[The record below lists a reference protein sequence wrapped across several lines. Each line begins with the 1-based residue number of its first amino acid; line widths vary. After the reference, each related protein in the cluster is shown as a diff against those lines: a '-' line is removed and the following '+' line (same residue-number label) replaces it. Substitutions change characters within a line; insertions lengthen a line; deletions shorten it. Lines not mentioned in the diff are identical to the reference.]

1 VRTRRKNPYPP
12 RIFVL
17 TMRTQKPVAA
27 LILALLMLGLPLAAA
42 QPPAGGDSTTIT
54 ESEAWTE
61 DGSMNGH
68 VVVSDG
74 AVLTVSAN
82 ISMATGSSITVE
94 NGGQLVL
101 TNGALLSD
109 DLNAGLMVN
118 SMFASL
124 SLNFGD
130 LADDGVL
137 QLKFDHVIDA
147 DSKMNVSLGNE
158 TVNAS
163 GVDTVQFDAP
173 LNGTDLVI
181 TFDSYYFTPTYVLWA
196 KAIYGGGNTETLLA
210 QDIEASDAPLYWFQS
225 GFDIHAHGDLTV
237 TSSTL
242 SGANL
247 HCEALCQFDSAELVG
262 SAPVDAATTA
272 TVSVIDSLITGS
284 RTDEDIILHD
294 EATIVYT
301 NSQGT
306 GGTTD
311 AWIRLLSERTLTT
324 NIPNGSLDIYDL
336 GWGAADWNDLT
347 DENGNIVLVDQG
359 ATNEH
364 KRIVA
369 WMDGNGVEHQ
379 EDASITLSISSSW
392 GVFSSTIDAPT
403 TSTGNIELALP
414 FIQVSAVAP
423 ETDVGVANKS
433 VSGMVTVSN
442 TGTTDASSINI
453 WCYEGDDIADT
464 TQLVV
469 SLAPGETKD
478 VPFTWYVYSA
488 GDAALTCK
496 PLLPSAL
503 DGIADLVV
511 DADGATSSMVTW
523 EYAEEVEEA
532 PLLIWIVAIAGFM
545 GLALFI
551 ASQSRKQEKEYVTY
565 AESDEDADDTEDEEP
580 EDEPKEETEEG
591 SDEAGD
597 DAEDEEPEDSE
608 ESDEASPSSIY
619 DLQSEDEDE
628 D

>member
-1 VRTRRKNPYPP
+1 
-12 RIFVL
+12 
-17 TMRTQKPVAA
+17 MRTHKPVAA
-27 LILALLMLGLPLAAA
+27 LILALLMLGLPLASA

-74 AVLTVSAN
+74 AILTVSAN

-124 SLNFGD
+124 TLNFGD
-130 LADDGVL
+130 LADDGIL
-137 QLKFDHVIDA
+137 QLKFDHIIDA

-163 GVDTVQFDAP
+163 GLDTVQFDAP

-210 QDIEASDAPLYWFQS
+210 QEIEASDAPLYWFQS

-242 SGANL
+242 SGANV

-272 TVSVIDSLITGS
+272 TVSVIDSLISGS

-294 EATIVYT
+294 EASIVYT

-347 DENGNIVLVDQG
+347 DENGDIVLVDQG

-403 TSTGNIELALP
+403 TSSGNIELDLP
-414 FIQVSAVAP
+414 FIQISAVAP
-423 ETDVGVANKS
+423 EADVAVANKS

-442 TGTTDASSINI
+442 TGATDASSISI

-464 TQLVV
+464 TQMVV

-503 DGIADLVV
+503 NGIADLVV

-523 EYAEEVEEA
+523 EYAEEVEDA
-532 PLLIWIVAIAGFM
+532 PILIWIAAIAGFM
-545 GLALFI
+545 ALALFI
-551 ASQSRKQEKEYVTY
+551 ASQSRREEEKEYVSY
-565 AESDEDADDTEDEEP
+565 AESDDAEDEDP
-580 EDEPKEETEEG
+580 EDEPKEEKEEG
-591 SDEAGD
+591 SDE
-597 DAEDEEPEDSE
+597 ET
-608 ESDEASPSSIY
+608 DEASTSSIY
-619 DLQSEDEDE
+619 DLQTDDEPED
-628 D
+628 

>member
-1 VRTRRKNPYPP
+1 
-12 RIFVL
+12 
-17 TMRTQKPVAA
+17 MRTHKPVAA

-61 DGSMNGH
+61 DGSMDGH

-74 AVLTVSAN
+74 AILTVSAN

-124 SLNFGD
+124 TLNFGD

-137 QLKFDHVIDA
+137 QLKFDHVINA

-163 GVDTVQFDAP
+163 GLDTVQFDAP

-210 QDIEASDAPLYWFQS
+210 QEIEASDAPLYWFQS

-242 SGANL
+242 SGANV

-294 EATIVYT
+294 EASIVYT

-369 WMDGNGVEHQ
+369 WMDGSGVEHQ

-403 TSTGNIELALP
+403 TSSGNIDVELP
-414 FIQVSAVAP
+414 FIQISAVAP
-423 ETDVGVANKS
+423 EADVAVANKS

-442 TGTTDASSINI
+442 TGATDASSINI

-464 TQLVV
+464 TQMVV

-503 DGIADLVV
+503 NTIADLVV

-523 EYAEEVEEA
+523 EYAEEVEDA
-532 PLLIWIVAIAGFM
+532 PILIWMAAIAGFM
-545 GLALFI
+545 ALALFI
-551 ASQSRKQEKEYVTY
+551 ASQNRKQEKEYVTY
-565 AESDEDADDTEDEEP
+565 AESNEEVVQ
-580 EDEPKEETEEG
+580 EG
-591 SDEAGD
+591 SIEGAD
-597 DAEDEEPEDSE
+597 DAEDKESE
-608 ESDEASPSSIY
+608 ETD
-619 DLQSEDEDE
+619 
-628 D
+628 

>member
-1 VRTRRKNPYPP
+1 
-12 RIFVL
+12 
-17 TMRTQKPVAA
+17 MRTHKPVAA

-54 ESEAWTE
+54 ESETWTE

-68 VVVSDG
+68 VVVRDG
-74 AVLTVSAN
+74 AILTVSAN

-124 SLNFGD
+124 TLNFGD

-163 GVDTVQFDAP
+163 GLDTIQFDAP

-210 QDIEASDAPLYWFQS
+210 QEIEASDAPLYWFQS

-242 SGANL
+242 SGANV

-272 TVSVIDSLITGS
+272 TVSVIDSLISGS

-294 EATIVYT
+294 EASIVYT

-403 TSTGNIELALP
+403 TSSGNIELDLP
-414 FIQVSAVAP
+414 FIQISAVAP
-423 ETDVGVANKS
+423 EADVAVANKS

-442 TGTTDASSINI
+442 TGATDASSISI

-464 TQLVV
+464 TQMVV

-503 DGIADLVV
+503 NGIADLVV

-523 EYAEEVEEA
+523 EYAEEVEDA
-532 PLLIWIVAIAGFM
+532 PILIWIAAIAGFM
-545 GLALFI
+545 ALALFI
-551 ASQSRKQEKEYVTY
+551 ASQNRKQEKEYVTY
-565 AESDEDADDTEDEEP
+565 ADSDEEVP
-580 EDEPKEETEEG
+580 EEG
-591 SDEAGD
+591 SEEDAE
-597 DAEDEEPEDSE
+597 DAEDEESE
-608 ESDEASPSSIY
+608 ETDEASTSSIY
-619 DLQSEDEDE
+619 DGQPEDEDE

>member
-1 VRTRRKNPYPP
+1 MRTR
-12 RIFVL
+12 
-17 TMRTQKPVAA
+17 QPVAA
-27 LILALLMLGLPLAAA
+27 FLLTLLLLALPLAAA
-42 QPPAGGDSTTIT
+42 MPPAGGDSNTIT
-54 ESEAWTE
+54 ESETWTE

-94 NGGQLVL
+94 NGGQLVV

-130 LADDGVL
+130 LADDGVV
-137 QLKFDHVIDA
+137 QLKFDHIIDA

-163 GVDTVQFDAP
+163 GLDTVQFDAP

-210 QDIEASDAPLYWFQS
+210 QDINASSAPLYWFQS

-237 TSSTL
+237 TSSTV
-242 SGANL
+242 SGANI

-272 TVSVIDSLITGS
+272 SVSVVNSLITGS
-284 RTDEDIILHD
+284 RTDEDIVLHD
-294 EATIVYT
+294 EASIVYT

-347 DENGNIVLVDQG
+347 DANGNIVLVDQG

-379 EDASITLSISSSW
+379 EDARITLSISSSW
-392 GVFSSTIDAPT
+392 GLFSSTIDAPT
-403 TSTGNIELALP
+403 TSSGNIELALP
-414 FIQVSAVAP
+414 FVEVTAVTP

-433 VSGMVTVSN
+433 VSGMITVSN
-442 TGTTDASSINI
+442 TGAANASSVSI
-453 WCYEGDDIADT
+453 WCYEGDEIADT
-464 TQLVV
+464 TQMVV
-469 SLAPGETKD
+469 SLAPDETKD

-503 DGIADLVV
+503 NGIADLVV
-511 DADGATSSMVTW
+511 NGDGATSSMVAW
-523 EYAEEVEEA
+523 EYGEEIEDA
-532 PLLIWIVAIAGFM
+532 PILIWMVAVAGFM
-545 GLALFI
+545 ALALVI
-551 ASQSRKQEKEYVTY
+551 ASQSRKERKEYAIY
-565 AESDEDADDTEDEEP
+565 ADSEDEVEEPEEESKEESTEDE
-580 EDEPKEETEEG
+580 T
-591 SDEAGD
+591 
-597 DAEDEEPEDSE
+597 EDSE
-608 ESDEASPSSIY
+608 EIEDENELEEVEDDEAPTSSIY
-619 DLQSEDEDE
+619 DLQSEDED
-628 D
+628 

>member
-1 VRTRRKNPYPP
+1 
-12 RIFVL
+12 
-17 TMRTQKPVAA
+17 MRTHKPVAA

-68 VVVSDG
+68 VVVRDG
-74 AVLTVSAN
+74 AILTVSAN

-124 SLNFGD
+124 TLNFGD

-163 GVDTVQFDAP
+163 GLDTIQFDAP

-210 QDIEASDAPLYWFQS
+210 QEIEASDAPLYWFQS

-242 SGANL
+242 SGANV

-272 TVSVIDSLITGS
+272 TVSVIDSLISGS

-294 EATIVYT
+294 EASIVYT

-403 TSTGNIELALP
+403 TSSGNIELDLP
-414 FIQVSAVAP
+414 FIQISAVAP
-423 ETDVGVANKS
+423 EADVAVANKS

-442 TGTTDASSINI
+442 TGATDASSISI

-464 TQLVV
+464 TQMVV

-503 DGIADLVV
+503 NGIADLVV

-523 EYAEEVEEA
+523 EYAEEVEDA
-532 PLLIWIVAIAGFM
+532 PILIWIAAIAGFM
-545 GLALFI
+545 ALALFI
-551 ASQSRKQEKEYVTY
+551 ASQNRKQEKEYVTY
-565 AESDEDADDTEDEEP
+565 ADSDEEVP
-580 EDEPKEETEEG
+580 EEG
-591 SDEAGD
+591 SEEDAE
-597 DAEDEEPEDSE
+597 DAEDEESE
-608 ESDEASPSSIY
+608 ETDEASTSSIY
-619 DLQSEDEDE
+619 DVQPEDEDE

>member
-1 VRTRRKNPYPP
+1 
-12 RIFVL
+12 
-17 TMRTQKPVAA
+17 M
-27 LILALLMLGLPLAAA
+27 
-42 QPPAGGDSTTIT
+42 
-54 ESEAWTE
+54 
-61 DGSMNGH
+61 
-68 VVVSDG
+68 
-74 AVLTVSAN
+74 
-82 ISMATGSSITVE
+82 
-94 NGGQLVL
+94 
-101 TNGALLSD
+101 
-109 DLNAGLMVN
+109 
-118 SMFASL
+118 
-124 SLNFGD
+124 
-130 LADDGVL
+130 
-137 QLKFDHVIDA
+137 
-147 DSKMNVSLGNE
+147 
-158 TVNAS
+158 
-163 GVDTVQFDAP
+163 
-173 LNGTDLVI
+173 
-181 TFDSYYFTPTYVLWA
+181 
-196 KAIYGGGNTETLLA
+196 
-210 QDIEASDAPLYWFQS
+210 
-225 GFDIHAHGDLTV
+225 
-237 TSSTL
+237 
-242 SGANL
+242 

-272 TVSVIDSLITGS
+272 TVSVIDSLISGS

-294 EATIVYT
+294 EASIVYT

-324 NIPNGSLDIYDL
+324 IFPYGSLDFYDL

-347 DENGNIVLVDQG
+347 DENGDIVLVDQG

-403 TSTGNIELALP
+403 TSSGNIELDLP
-414 FIQVSAVAP
+414 FIQISAVAP
-423 ETDVGVANKS
+423 EADVAVANKS

-442 TGTTDASSINI
+442 TGATDASSISI

-464 TQLVV
+464 TQMVV

-503 DGIADLVV
+503 NGIADLVV

-523 EYAEEVEEA
+523 EYAEEVEDA
-532 PLLIWIVAIAGFM
+532 PILIWIAAIAGFM
-545 GLALFI
+545 ALALFI
-551 ASQSRKQEKEYVTY
+551 ASQSRREEKEYVTY
-565 AESDEDADDTEDEEP
+565 AESDDAEDEDP

-591 SDEAGD
+591 SDE
-597 DAEDEEPEDSE
+597 ET
-608 ESDEASPSSIY
+608 DEASTSSIY
-619 DLQSEDEDE
+619 DLQTEDEAE

>member
-1 VRTRRKNPYPP
+1 
-12 RIFVL
+12 
-17 TMRTQKPVAA
+17 MRTHKPVAA
-27 LILALLMLGLPLAAA
+27 LILALLMLGLPLASA

-74 AVLTVSAN
+74 AILTVSAN

-124 SLNFGD
+124 TLNFGD
-130 LADDGVL
+130 LADDGIL
-137 QLKFDHVIDA
+137 QLKFDHIIDA

-163 GVDTVQFDAP
+163 GLDTVQFDAP

-210 QDIEASDAPLYWFQS
+210 QEIEASDAPLYWFQS

-242 SGANL
+242 SGANV

-272 TVSVIDSLITGS
+272 TVSVIDSLISGS

-294 EATIVYT
+294 EASIVYT

-347 DENGNIVLVDQG
+347 DENGDIVLVDQG

-403 TSTGNIELALP
+403 TSSGNIELDLP
-414 FIQVSAVAP
+414 FIQISAVAP
-423 ETDVGVANKS
+423 EADVAVANKS

-442 TGTTDASSINI
+442 TGATDASSISI

-464 TQLVV
+464 TQMVV

-503 DGIADLVV
+503 NGIADLVV

-523 EYAEEVEEA
+523 EYAEEVEDA
-532 PLLIWIVAIAGFM
+532 PILIWIAAIAGFM
-545 GLALFI
+545 ALALFI
-551 ASQSRKQEKEYVTY
+551 ASQSRREEKEYVTY
-565 AESDEDADDTEDEEP
+565 AESDDAEDEET

-591 SDEAGD
+591 SDE
-597 DAEDEEPEDSE
+597 
-608 ESDEASPSSIY
+608 ESDETSTSSIY
-619 DLQSEDEDE
+619 DLQTEDEAE

>member
-1 VRTRRKNPYPP
+1 
-12 RIFVL
+12 
-17 TMRTQKPVAA
+17 MRTHKPVAA

-68 VVVSDG
+68 VVVRDG
-74 AVLTVSAN
+74 AILTVSAN

-124 SLNFGD
+124 TLNFGD

-163 GVDTVQFDAP
+163 GSDTIQFDAP

-210 QDIEASDAPLYWFQS
+210 QEIEASDAPLYWFQS

-242 SGANL
+242 SGANV

-272 TVSVIDSLITGS
+272 TVSVMDSLITGS
-284 RTDEDIILHD
+284 RTDKDIILHD
-294 EATIVYT
+294 EASIVYT

-403 TSTGNIELALP
+403 TSSGNIELDLP
-414 FIQVSAVAP
+414 FIQISAVAP
-423 ETDVGVANKS
+423 EADVAVANKS

-442 TGTTDASSINI
+442 TGTTDASSISI

-464 TQLVV
+464 TQMVV

-503 DGIADLVV
+503 NGIADLVV
-511 DADGATSSMVTW
+511 DADGATSTMVTW
-523 EYAEEVEEA
+523 EYAEEVEDA
-532 PLLIWIVAIAGFM
+532 PILIWIAAIAGFM
-545 GLALFI
+545 ALALFI
-551 ASQSRKQEKEYVTY
+551 ASQNRKQEKEYVTY
-565 AESDEDADDTEDEEP
+565 ADSNEEVP
-580 EDEPKEETEEG
+580 EEG
-591 SDEAGD
+591 SNE
-597 DAEDEEPEDSE
+597 DAEDAEDKESE
-608 ESDEASPSSIY
+608 ETDEASTSSIY
-619 DLQSEDEDE
+619 ELQPEDEDE

>member
-1 VRTRRKNPYPP
+1 
-12 RIFVL
+12 
-17 TMRTQKPVAA
+17 MRTHKPVAA

-61 DGSMNGH
+61 DGTMDGH

-74 AVLTVSAN
+74 AILTVSAN

-124 SLNFGD
+124 TLNFGD

-137 QLKFDHVIDA
+137 QLKFDHVINA

-163 GVDTVQFDAP
+163 GLDTVQFDAP

-210 QDIEASDAPLYWFQS
+210 QEIEASDAPLYWFQS

-242 SGANL
+242 SGANV

-272 TVSVIDSLITGS
+272 SVSVIDSLITGS

-294 EATIVYT
+294 EASIVYT

-347 DENGNIVLVDQG
+347 DENGNIVLVEQG

-369 WMDGNGVEHQ
+369 WMDGSGVEHQ

-392 GVFSSTIDAPT
+392 GVFSTTIDAPT
-403 TSTGNIELALP
+403 TSSGNIDVELP
-414 FIQVSAVAP
+414 FIQISAVAP
-423 ETDVGVANKS
+423 EADVAVANKS

-442 TGTTDASSINI
+442 TGATDASSINI

-464 TQLVV
+464 TQMVV

-503 DGIADLVV
+503 NTIADLVV

-523 EYAEEVEEA
+523 EYAEEVEDA
-532 PLLIWIVAIAGFM
+532 PILIWMAAIAGFM
-545 GLALFI
+545 ALALFV
-551 ASQSRKQEKEYVTY
+551 ASQNRKQEKEYVTY
-565 AESDEDADDTEDEEP
+565 AESNEEVAQ
-580 EDEPKEETEEG
+580 EG
-591 SDEAGD
+591 SIEGAD
-597 DAEDEEPEDSE
+597 DAEEKESE
-608 ESDEASPSSIY
+608 ETDEAPTSSIY
-619 DLQSEDEDE
+619 DLETEGEDED
-628 D
+628 

>member
-1 VRTRRKNPYPP
+1 MRTRRKNPYPP

-433 VSGMVTVSN
+433 VPGMVTVSN

-565 AESDEDADDTEDEEP
+565 AELDEDADDTEDEEP
-580 EDEPKEETEEG
+580 EDEPKEEAEEG
-591 SDEAGD
+591 SNEDGD
-597 DAEDEEPEDSE
+597 DAEGEEPEDSE
-608 ESDEASPSSIY
+608 ETDEASPSSIY
-619 DLQSEDEDE
+619 DLQPEDED
-628 D
+628 

>member
-1 VRTRRKNPYPP
+1 
-12 RIFVL
+12 
-17 TMRTQKPVAA
+17 MRTHKPVAA
-27 LILALLMLGLPLAAA
+27 LILALLMLGLPLASA

-74 AVLTVSAN
+74 AILTVSAN

-124 SLNFGD
+124 TLNFGD
-130 LADDGVL
+130 LADDGIL
-137 QLKFDHVIDA
+137 QLKFDHIIDA

-163 GVDTVQFDAP
+163 GLDTVQFDAP

-196 KAIYGGGNTETLLA
+196 KAIYGGGNTQTLLA
-210 QDIEASDAPLYWFQS
+210 QEIEASDAPLYWFQS

-242 SGANL
+242 SGANV

-272 TVSVIDSLITGS
+272 TVSVIDSLISGS

-294 EATIVYT
+294 EASIVYT

-347 DENGNIVLVDQG
+347 DENGDIVLVDQG

-403 TSTGNIELALP
+403 TSSGNIELDLP
-414 FIQVSAVAP
+414 FIQISAVAP
-423 ETDVGVANKS
+423 EADVAVANKS

-442 TGTTDASSINI
+442 TGATDASSISI

-464 TQLVV
+464 TQMVV

-503 DGIADLVV
+503 NGIADLVV

-523 EYAEEVEEA
+523 EYAEEVEDA
-532 PLLIWIVAIAGFM
+532 PILIWIAAIAGFM
-545 GLALFI
+545 ALALFI
-551 ASQSRKQEKEYVTY
+551 ASQSRREEKEYVTY
-565 AESDEDADDTEDEEP
+565 AESDDDEDEDP

-591 SDEAGD
+591 SDE
-597 DAEDEEPEDSE
+597 ET
-608 ESDEASPSSIY
+608 DEASTSSIY
-619 DLQSEDEDE
+619 DLQTEDEAE

>member
-1 VRTRRKNPYPP
+1 
-12 RIFVL
+12 
-17 TMRTQKPVAA
+17 MRTHKPVAA

-68 VVVSDG
+68 VVVRDG
-74 AVLTVSAN
+74 AILTVSAN

-124 SLNFGD
+124 TLNFGD

-163 GVDTVQFDAP
+163 GLDTIQFDAP

-210 QDIEASDAPLYWFQS
+210 QEIEASDAPLYWFQS

-242 SGANL
+242 SGANV

-272 TVSVIDSLITGS
+272 TVSVIDSLISGS

-294 EATIVYT
+294 EASIVYT

-403 TSTGNIELALP
+403 TSSGNIELDLP
-414 FIQVSAVAP
+414 FIQISAVAP
-423 ETDVGVANKS
+423 EADVAVANKS

-442 TGTTDASSINI
+442 TGATDASSISI

-464 TQLVV
+464 TQMVV

-503 DGIADLVV
+503 NDIADLVV

-523 EYAEEVEEA
+523 EYAEEVEDA
-532 PLLIWIVAIAGFM
+532 PILIWIAAIAGFM
-545 GLALFI
+545 ALALFI
-551 ASQSRKQEKEYVTY
+551 ASQNRKQEKEYVTY
-565 AESDEDADDTEDEEP
+565 ADSDEEVP
-580 EDEPKEETEEG
+580 EEG
-591 SDEAGD
+591 SEEDAE
-597 DAEDEEPEDSE
+597 DAEDEESE
-608 ESDEASPSSIY
+608 ETDEASTSSIY
-619 DLQSEDEDE
+619 DVQPEDEDE

>member
-1 VRTRRKNPYPP
+1 
-12 RIFVL
+12 
-17 TMRTQKPVAA
+17 MRTHKPVAA
-27 LILALLMLGLPLAAA
+27 LILALLMLGLPLASA

-74 AVLTVSAN
+74 AILTVSAN

-124 SLNFGD
+124 TLNFGD
-130 LADDGVL
+130 LADDGIL
-137 QLKFDHVIDA
+137 QLKFDHIIDA

-158 TVNAS
+158 TLNAS
-163 GVDTVQFDAP
+163 GLDTVQFDAP

-210 QDIEASDAPLYWFQS
+210 QEIEASDAPLYWFQS

-242 SGANL
+242 SGANV

-272 TVSVIDSLITGS
+272 TVSVIDSLISGS

-294 EATIVYT
+294 EASIVYT

-347 DENGNIVLVDQG
+347 DENGDIVLVDQG

-403 TSTGNIELALP
+403 TSSGNIELDLP
-414 FIQVSAVAP
+414 FIQISAVAP
-423 ETDVGVANKS
+423 EADVAVANKS

-442 TGTTDASSINI
+442 TGATDASSISI

-464 TQLVV
+464 TQMVV

-503 DGIADLVV
+503 NGIADLVV

-523 EYAEEVEEA
+523 EYAEEVEDA
-532 PLLIWIVAIAGFM
+532 PILIWIAAIAGFM
-545 GLALFI
+545 ALALFI
-551 ASQSRKQEKEYVTY
+551 ASQSRREEKEYVTY
-565 AESDEDADDTEDEEP
+565 AESDDAEDEET

-591 SDEAGD
+591 SDE
-597 DAEDEEPEDSE
+597 ET
-608 ESDEASPSSIY
+608 DEASTSSIY
-619 DLQSEDEDE
+619 DLQTEGEAED
-628 D
+628 

>member
-1 VRTRRKNPYPP
+1 
-12 RIFVL
+12 
-17 TMRTQKPVAA
+17 MRTHKPVAA

-54 ESEAWTE
+54 ESETWTE

-68 VVVSDG
+68 VVVRDG
-74 AVLTVSAN
+74 AILTVSAN

-124 SLNFGD
+124 TLNFGD

-163 GVDTVQFDAP
+163 GLDTIQFDAP

-196 KAIYGGGNTETLLA
+196 NAIYGGGNTETLLA
-210 QDIEASDAPLYWFQS
+210 QEIEASDAPLYWFQS

-237 TSSTL
+237 TSSIL
-242 SGANL
+242 SGANV

-272 TVSVIDSLITGS
+272 TVSVIDSLISGS

-294 EATIVYT
+294 EASIVYT

-403 TSTGNIELALP
+403 TSSGNIELDLP
-414 FIQVSAVAP
+414 FIQISAVAP
-423 ETDVGVANKS
+423 EADVAVANKS

-442 TGTTDASSINI
+442 TGATDASSISI

-464 TQLVV
+464 TQMVV

-503 DGIADLVV
+503 NGIADLVV

-523 EYAEEVEEA
+523 EYAEEVEDA
-532 PLLIWIVAIAGFM
+532 PILIWIAAIAGFM
-545 GLALFI
+545 ALALFI
-551 ASQSRKQEKEYVTY
+551 ASQNRKQEKEYVTY
-565 AESDEDADDTEDEEP
+565 ADSDEEVP
-580 EDEPKEETEEG
+580 EEG
-591 SDEAGD
+591 SEEDAE
-597 DAEDEEPEDSE
+597 DAEDEESE
-608 ESDEASPSSIY
+608 ETDEASTSSIY
-619 DLQSEDEDE
+619 DGQPEDEDE

>member
-1 VRTRRKNPYPP
+1 MRTR
-12 RIFVL
+12 
-17 TMRTQKPVAA
+17 QPVAA
-27 LILALLMLGLPLAAA
+27 FLLTLLLLGLPLATAM
-42 QPPAGGDSTTIT
+42 PPAEGDSNTIT
-54 ESEAWTE
+54 ESETWTE

-94 NGGQLVL
+94 NGGQLVV

-124 SLNFGD
+124 TLNFGD
-130 LADDGVL
+130 LADDGVV

-147 DSKMNVSLGNE
+147 DSKMNVILGNE

-163 GVDTVQFDAP
+163 GLDTVQFDAP

-210 QDIEASDAPLYWFQS
+210 QEINASSAPLYWFQS

-237 TSSTL
+237 TSSTV
-242 SGANL
+242 SGANI

-272 TVSVIDSLITGS
+272 SVSVVNSLITGS
-284 RTDEDIILHD
+284 RTDEDIVLHD
-294 EATIVYT
+294 EASIVYT

-347 DENGNIVLVDQG
+347 DANGDIVLVDQG

-379 EDASITLSISSSW
+379 EDAKITLSISSSW
-392 GVFSSTIDAPT
+392 GLFSSTIDAPT
-403 TSTGNIELALP
+403 TSSGNIELALP
-414 FIQVSAVAP
+414 FVEVTAVTP

-433 VSGMVTVSN
+433 VSGMITVSN
-442 TGTTDASSINI
+442 TGAANASSVSI
-453 WCYEGDDIADT
+453 WCYEGDEIADT
-464 TQLVV
+464 TQMVV
-469 SLAPGETKD
+469 SLAPDETKD

-503 DGIADLVV
+503 NGIADLVV
-511 DADGATSSMVTW
+511 NGDGATSSMVAW
-523 EYAEEVEEA
+523 EYGEEIEDA
-532 PLLIWIVAIAGFM
+532 PILIWMVAVAGFM
-545 GLALFI
+545 ALALFI
-551 ASQSRKQEKEYVTY
+551 ASQSRKERKEYAIY
-565 AESDEDADDTEDEEP
+565 ADSEDEV
-580 EDEPKEETEEG
+580 EETEEPEEE
-591 SDEAGD
+591 SKEES
-597 DAEDEEPEDSE
+597 AEDETEDSE
-608 ESDEASPSSIY
+608 EIEDGNEDEEVEDVDEAPTSSIY
-619 DLQSEDEDE
+619 DLQPGTEDED
-628 D
+628 

>member
-1 VRTRRKNPYPP
+1 
-12 RIFVL
+12 
-17 TMRTQKPVAA
+17 MRTHKPVAA
-27 LILALLMLGLPLAAA
+27 LILALLMLGLPLASA

-74 AVLTVSAN
+74 AILTVSAN

-124 SLNFGD
+124 TLNFGD
-130 LADDGVL
+130 LADDGIL
-137 QLKFDHVIDA
+137 QLKFDHIIDA

-163 GVDTVQFDAP
+163 GLDTVQFDAP

-210 QDIEASDAPLYWFQS
+210 QEIEASDAPLYWFQS

-242 SGANL
+242 SGANV

-272 TVSVIDSLITGS
+272 TVSVIDSLISGS

-294 EATIVYT
+294 EASIVYT

-347 DENGNIVLVDQG
+347 DENGDIVLVDQG

-403 TSTGNIELALP
+403 TSSGNIELDLP
-414 FIQVSAVAP
+414 FIQISAVAP
-423 ETDVGVANKS
+423 EADVAVANKS

-442 TGTTDASSINI
+442 TGATDASSISI

-464 TQLVV
+464 TQMVV

-503 DGIADLVV
+503 NGIADLVV

-523 EYAEEVEEA
+523 EYAEEVEDA
-532 PLLIWIVAIAGFM
+532 PILIWIAAIAGFM
-545 GLALFI
+545 ALALFI
-551 ASQSRKQEKEYVTY
+551 ASQSRREEEKEYVSY
-565 AESDEDADDTEDEEP
+565 AESDDAEDEDP
-580 EDEPKEETEEG
+580 EDEPEEETEEG
-591 SDEAGD
+591 SDE
-597 DAEDEEPEDSE
+597 ET
-608 ESDEASPSSIY
+608 DEASTSSIY
-619 DLQSEDEDE
+619 DLQTDDEAED
-628 D
+628 

>member
-1 VRTRRKNPYPP
+1 
-12 RIFVL
+12 
-17 TMRTQKPVAA
+17 MRTHKPVAA

-68 VVVSDG
+68 VVVRDG
-74 AVLTVSAN
+74 AILTVSAN

-124 SLNFGD
+124 TLNFGD

-163 GVDTVQFDAP
+163 GLDTIQFDAP

-210 QDIEASDAPLYWFQS
+210 QEIEASDAPLYLFQS

-242 SGANL
+242 SGANV

-294 EATIVYT
+294 EASIVYT

-392 GVFSSTIDAPT
+392 GVFSSTINAPT
-403 TSTGNIELALP
+403 TSSGNIELDLP
-414 FIQVSAVAP
+414 FIQISAVAP
-423 ETDVGVANKS
+423 EADVAVANKS

-442 TGTTDASSINI
+442 TGATDASSISI

-464 TQLVV
+464 TQMVV

-503 DGIADLVV
+503 NGIADLVV

-523 EYAEEVEEA
+523 EYAEEVEDA
-532 PLLIWIVAIAGFM
+532 PILIWIAAIAGFM
-545 GLALFI
+545 ALALFI
-551 ASQSRKQEKEYVTY
+551 ASQNRKQEKEYVTY
-565 AESDEDADDTEDEEP
+565 ADSDEEVP
-580 EDEPKEETEEG
+580 EEG
-591 SDEAGD
+591 SEEDAE
-597 DAEDEEPEDSE
+597 DAEDEESE
-608 ESDEASPSSIY
+608 ETDEASTSSIY
-619 DLQSEDEDE
+619 DVQPEDEDE

>member
-1 VRTRRKNPYPP
+1 
-12 RIFVL
+12 
-17 TMRTQKPVAA
+17 MRTHKPVAA

-61 DGSMNGH
+61 DGAMDGH

-74 AVLTVSAN
+74 AILTVSAN

-124 SLNFGD
+124 TLNFGD

-137 QLKFDHVIDA
+137 QLKFDHVINA

-163 GVDTVQFDAP
+163 GLDTVQFDAP

-210 QDIEASDAPLYWFQS
+210 QEIEASDAPLYWFQS

-242 SGANL
+242 SGANV

-294 EATIVYT
+294 EASIVYT

-369 WMDGNGVEHQ
+369 WMDGSGVEHQ

-403 TSTGNIELALP
+403 TSSGNIDVELP
-414 FIQVSAVAP
+414 FIQISAVAP
-423 ETDVGVANKS
+423 EADVAVANKS

-442 TGTTDASSINI
+442 TGATDASSINI

-464 TQLVV
+464 TQMVV

-503 DGIADLVV
+503 NTIADLVV

-523 EYAEEVEEA
+523 EYAEEVEDA
-532 PLLIWIVAIAGFM
+532 PILIWMAAIAGFM
-545 GLALFI
+545 ALALFI
-551 ASQSRKQEKEYVTY
+551 ASQNRKQEKEYVTY
-565 AESDEDADDTEDEEP
+565 AESNEEVVQ
-580 EDEPKEETEEG
+580 EG
-591 SDEAGD
+591 SIEGAD
-597 DAEDEEPEDSE
+597 DAEDKESE
-608 ESDEASPSSIY
+608 ETD
-619 DLQSEDEDE
+619 
-628 D
+628 

>member
-1 VRTRRKNPYPP
+1 
-12 RIFVL
+12 
-17 TMRTQKPVAA
+17 MRTHKPVAA
-27 LILALLMLGLPLAAA
+27 LILALLMLGLPLASA

-74 AVLTVSAN
+74 AILTVSAN

-124 SLNFGD
+124 TLNFGD
-130 LADDGVL
+130 LADDGIL
-137 QLKFDHVIDA
+137 QLKFDHIIDA

-163 GVDTVQFDAP
+163 GLDTVQFDAP

-210 QDIEASDAPLYWFQS
+210 QEIEASDAPLYWFQS

-242 SGANL
+242 SGANV

-272 TVSVIDSLITGS
+272 TVSVIDSLISGS

-294 EATIVYT
+294 EASIVYT

-347 DENGNIVLVDQG
+347 DENGDIVLVDQG

-403 TSTGNIELALP
+403 TSSGNIELDLP
-414 FIQVSAVAP
+414 FIQISAVAP
-423 ETDVGVANKS
+423 EADVAVANKS

-442 TGTTDASSINI
+442 TGATDASSISI

-464 TQLVV
+464 TQMVV

-503 DGIADLVV
+503 NGIADLVV

-523 EYAEEVEEA
+523 EYAEEVEDA
-532 PLLIWIVAIAGFM
+532 PILIWIAAIAGFM
-545 GLALFI
+545 ALALFI
-551 ASQSRKQEKEYVTY
+551 ASQSRREEKEYVTY
-565 AESDEDADDTEDEEP
+565 AESDDDEDEDP

-591 SDEAGD
+591 SDE
-597 DAEDEEPEDSE
+597 ET
-608 ESDEASPSSIY
+608 DEASTSSIY
-619 DLQSEDEDE
+619 DLQTEDEAE

>member
-1 VRTRRKNPYPP
+1 
-12 RIFVL
+12 
-17 TMRTQKPVAA
+17 MRTHKPVAA
-27 LILALLMLGLPLAAA
+27 LILALLMLGLPLASA

-74 AVLTVSAN
+74 AILTVSAN

-124 SLNFGD
+124 TLNFGD
-130 LADDGVL
+130 LADDGIL
-137 QLKFDHVIDA
+137 QLKFDHIIDA

-163 GVDTVQFDAP
+163 GLDTVQFDAP

-210 QDIEASDAPLYWFQS
+210 QEIEASDAPLYWFQS

-242 SGANL
+242 SGANV

-272 TVSVIDSLITGS
+272 TVSVIDSLISGS

-294 EATIVYT
+294 EASIVYT

-347 DENGNIVLVDQG
+347 DENGDIVLVDQG

-403 TSTGNIELALP
+403 TSSGNIELDLP
-414 FIQVSAVAP
+414 FIQISAVAP
-423 ETDVGVANKS
+423 EADVAVANKS

-442 TGTTDASSINI
+442 TGATDASSISI

-464 TQLVV
+464 TQMVV

-503 DGIADLVV
+503 NGIADLVV

-523 EYAEEVEEA
+523 EYAEEVEDA
-532 PLLIWIVAIAGFM
+532 PILIWIAAIAGFM
-545 GLALFI
+545 ALALFI
-551 ASQSRKQEKEYVTY
+551 ASQSRREEKEYVTY
-565 AESDEDADDTEDEEP
+565 AESDDDEDGDP

-591 SDEAGD
+591 SDE
-597 DAEDEEPEDSE
+597 ET
-608 ESDEASPSSIY
+608 DEASTSSIY
-619 DLQSEDEDE
+619 DLQTEDEAE

>member
-1 VRTRRKNPYPP
+1 
-12 RIFVL
+12 
-17 TMRTQKPVAA
+17 MRTHKPVAA

-61 DGSMNGH
+61 DGSMDGH

-74 AVLTVSAN
+74 AILTVSAN

-124 SLNFGD
+124 TLNFGD

-137 QLKFDHVIDA
+137 QLKFDHVINA

-163 GVDTVQFDAP
+163 GLDTVQFDAP

-210 QDIEASDAPLYWFQS
+210 QEIEASDAPLYWFQS

-242 SGANL
+242 SGASV

-272 TVSVIDSLITGS
+272 SVSVIDSLITGS

-294 EATIVYT
+294 EASIVYT

-369 WMDGNGVEHQ
+369 WMDGSGVEHQ

-403 TSTGNIELALP
+403 TSSGNIVVELP
-414 FIQVSAVAP
+414 FIQISAVAP
-423 ETDVGVANKS
+423 EADVAVANKS

-442 TGTTDASSINI
+442 TGATDASSINI

-464 TQLVV
+464 TQMVV

-503 DGIADLVV
+503 NTIADLVV

-523 EYAEEVEEA
+523 EYAEEVEDA
-532 PLLIWIVAIAGFM
+532 PILIWMAAIAGFM
-545 GLALFI
+545 ALALFV
-551 ASQSRKQEKEYVTY
+551 ASQNRKQEKEYVTY
-565 AESDEDADDTEDEEP
+565 AESNEEVAQ
-580 EDEPKEETEEG
+580 EG
-591 SDEAGD
+591 AIEGAD
-597 DAEDEEPEDSE
+597 DAEDKESE
-608 ESDEASPSSIY
+608 ETDEAHTSAI
-619 DLQSEDEDE
+619 
-628 D
+628 

>member
-1 VRTRRKNPYPP
+1 
-12 RIFVL
+12 
-17 TMRTQKPVAA
+17 
-27 LILALLMLGLPLAAA
+27 MLGLPLAAA

-54 ESEAWTE
+54 ESETWTE

-68 VVVSDG
+68 VVVRDG
-74 AVLTVSAN
+74 AILTVSAN

-124 SLNFGD
+124 TLNFGD

-163 GVDTVQFDAP
+163 GLDTIQFDAP

-210 QDIEASDAPLYWFQS
+210 QEIEASDAPLYWFQS

-237 TSSTL
+237 TSSIL
-242 SGANL
+242 SGANV

-272 TVSVIDSLITGS
+272 TVSVIDSLISGS

-294 EATIVYT
+294 EASIVYT

-403 TSTGNIELALP
+403 TSSGNIELDLP
-414 FIQVSAVAP
+414 FIQISAVAP
-423 ETDVGVANKS
+423 EANVAVANKS

-442 TGTTDASSINI
+442 TGATDASSISI

-464 TQLVV
+464 TQMVV

-503 DGIADLVV
+503 NGIADLVV

-523 EYAEEVEEA
+523 EYAEEVEDA
-532 PLLIWIVAIAGFM
+532 PILIWIAAIAGFM
-545 GLALFI
+545 ALALFI
-551 ASQSRKQEKEYVTY
+551 ASQNRKQEKEYVTY
-565 AESDEDADDTEDEEP
+565 ADSDEEVP
-580 EDEPKEETEEG
+580 EEG
-591 SDEAGD
+591 SEEDAE
-597 DAEDEEPEDSE
+597 DAEDEESE
-608 ESDEASPSSIY
+608 ETDEASTSSIY
-619 DLQSEDEDE
+619 DGQPEDEDE

>member
-1 VRTRRKNPYPP
+1 
-12 RIFVL
+12 
-17 TMRTQKPVAA
+17 MRTHKPVAA
-27 LILALLMLGLPLAAA
+27 LILALLMLGLPLASA

-74 AVLTVSAN
+74 AILTVSAN

-124 SLNFGD
+124 TLNFGD
-130 LADDGVL
+130 LADDGIL
-137 QLKFDHVIDA
+137 QLKFDHIIDA

-163 GVDTVQFDAP
+163 GLDTVQFDAP

-210 QDIEASDAPLYWFQS
+210 QEIEASDAPLYWFQS

-242 SGANL
+242 SGANV

-272 TVSVIDSLITGS
+272 TVSVIDSLISGS

-294 EATIVYT
+294 EASIVYT

-347 DENGNIVLVDQG
+347 DENGDIVLVDQG

-403 TSTGNIELALP
+403 TSSGNIELDLP
-414 FIQVSAVAP
+414 FIQISAVAP
-423 ETDVGVANKS
+423 EADVAVANKS

-442 TGTTDASSINI
+442 TGATDASSISI

-464 TQLVV
+464 TQMVV

-503 DGIADLVV
+503 NGIADLVV

-523 EYAEEVEEA
+523 EYAEEVEDA
-532 PLLIWIVAIAGFM
+532 PILIWIAAIAGFM
-545 GLALFI
+545 ALALFI
-551 ASQSRKQEKEYVTY
+551 ASQSRREEKEYVTY
-565 AESDEDADDTEDEEP
+565 AESDDAEDEDP

-591 SDEAGD
+591 SDE
-597 DAEDEEPEDSE
+597 ET
-608 ESDEASPSSIY
+608 DEASTSSIY
-619 DLQSEDEDE
+619 DLQTEDEAE